1 MEIYSSFKHFLFQY
15 DQIDEEHRGLFDG
28 IFACING
35 NNAEN
40 LAALQKKIDTH
51 FVNEEATMA
60 SKNYSGLAEHKQI
73 HAGFVSK
80 LGALKAPLDAASV
93 DWSKQW

>member
-1 MEIYSSFKHFLFQY
+1 LIFQY

-35 NNAEN
+35 NTAAN
-40 LAALQKKIDTH
+40 LAILQERISTH
-51 FVNEEATMA
+51 FVNEEKILA
-60 SKNYSGLAEHKQI
+60 SKKYSGLAEHKQI